1 LIFLIDRYLRL
12 ELLEGVVAY
21 HTGQNDKA
29 LNALK
34 SAHAKFLQVSEL
46 YWYNLALSDTQLLQ
60 RYNLLLCVLM

>member
-1 LIFLIDRYLRL
+1 MRL

-34 SAHAKFLQVSEL
+34 SAHAKLLQVSEWCIHTVVTVNR
-46 YWYNLALSDTQLLQ
+46 YWS
-60 RYNLLLCVLM
+60 